1 MAPGSEARRT
11 VAVLFCGVALA
22 CAAVAESYTIPADKV
37 NEQKVFWG
45 NPAKFEKPAAVD
57 YKAIV
62 TATDEYK
69 SIKQNKIE
77 TGSAKYWILI
87 SQASERAVKAVAAVG
102 KESEY
107 DLIVAKGYLESV
119 GLTVQPTDVTNAV
132 LERLQKGKTN

>member
-1 MAPGSEARRT
+1 MAPGCEARRI
-11 VAVLFCGVALA
+11 VVVLFCGVALA

-45 NPAKFEKPAAVD
+45 NPAKFEKPASVD

-62 TATDEYK
+62 MATDEYK

-77 TGSAKYWILI
+77 AGSAKYWILI
-87 SQASERAVKAVAAVG
+87 SQASEKAVKAVAAVG
-102 KESEY
+102 KESQY

-132 LERLQKGKTN
+132 LERLQKGKTT

>member
-1 MAPGSEARRT
+1 M
-11 VAVLFCGVALA
+11 AVLFCGVALA
-22 CAAVAESYTIPADKV
+22 CAAVAESYSIPADKV

-45 NPAKFEKPAAVD
+45 NPAKFEKPASVD

-77 TGSAKYWILI
+77 AGSAKYWILI
-87 SQASERAVKAVAAVG
+87 SQASERAVRAIAAVG
-102 KESEY
+102 KESQY

-119 GLTVQPTDVTNAV
+119 GLTVQPTDITNAV
-132 LERLQKGKTN
+132 LERLQKGK

>member
-1 MAPGSEARRT
+1 MAPGCNARRT

-22 CAAVAESYTIPADKV
+22 CAAVAESYSIPADKV

-45 NPAKFEKPAAVD
+45 NPAKFEKPASVD

-77 TGSAKYWILI
+77 AGSAKYWILI
-87 SQASERAVKAVAAVG
+87 SQASERAVRAIAAVG
-102 KESEY
+102 KESQY

-119 GLTVQPTDVTNAV
+119 GLTVQPTDITNAV
-132 LERLQKGKTN
+132 LERLQKGK

>member
-1 MAPGSEARRT
+1 M
-11 VAVLFCGVALA
+11 VLLCGVALA
-22 CAAVAESYTIPADKV
+22 CAAMAESYSIPADKV

-45 NPAKFEKPAAVD
+45 NPAKFEKPASVD
-57 YKAIV
+57 YKV
-62 TATDEYK
+62 VVMATDEYK

-77 TGSAKYWILI
+77 AGSAKYWILI
-87 SQASERAVKAVAAVG
+87 SQASEKAVKAVAAVG
-102 KESEY
+102 KESQY

>member
-1 MAPGSEARRT
+1 M
-11 VAVLFCGVALA
+11 AVLFCGVALA
-22 CAAVAESYTIPADKV
+22 CAAMAESYSVPADKV

-62 TATDEYK
+62 MATDEYK
-69 SIKQNKIE
+69 SIKQNKID

-87 SQASERAVKAVAAVG
+87 SQASEKAVKAVAAVG
-102 KESEY
+102 KESQY

-132 LERLQKGKTN
+132 LERLQKGKTT

>member
-1 MAPGSEARRT
+1 M
-11 VAVLFCGVALA
+11 AVLFCGVALA
-22 CAAVAESYTIPADKV
+22 CAAMAESYSVPADKV

-62 TATDEYK
+62 MATDEYK
-69 SIKQNKIE
+69 SIKQNKID

-87 SQASERAVKAVAAVG
+87 SQASEKAVKAVAAVG
-102 KESEY
+102 KESQY
-107 DLIVAKGYLESV
+107 DLIAAKGYLESV

-132 LERLQKGKTN
+132 LERLQKGKTT